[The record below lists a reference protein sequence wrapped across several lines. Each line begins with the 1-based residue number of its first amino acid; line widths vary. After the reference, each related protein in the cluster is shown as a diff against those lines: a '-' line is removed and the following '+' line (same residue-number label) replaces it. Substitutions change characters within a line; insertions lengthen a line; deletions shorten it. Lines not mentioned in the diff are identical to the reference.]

1 MRRIHFLATL
11 LAVAAPAAI
20 ATAAPVTTLLDV
32 TVTSAGS
39 NFSAPIFTFSN
50 LSSPSV
56 KVDGV
61 SVNGGAPW
69 DWVLIGAVGTPYEIL
84 TPAGG
89 TRQIT
94 QGEESTFNPN
104 NGCTAGISYNL
115 TSFDAG
121 DVFRFAADPEGPGCS
136 NTVVDVRPFL
146 SAGSLSISAGFSNGL
161 SLSGSNWVREL
172 INPAGNANLDTN
184 QLYRLQL
191 TATSGGVPEPAS
203 WALMIAGFGM
213 VGGALRR
220 RALRPA

>member
-1 MRRIHFLATL
+1 MRSIHFLATL
-11 LAVAAPAAI
+11 AAVAAPAV
-20 ATAAPVTTLLDV
+20 ATAAPVITLLDV
-32 TVTSAGS
+32 TVTSSGS
-39 NFSAPIFTFSN
+39 NFSAPIFTFTN

-56 KVDGV
+56 KVDAV

-69 DWVLIGAVGTPYEIL
+69 DFVLIGGVGTPGEIL
-84 TPAGG
+84 NPAGG

-94 QGEESTFNPN
+94 QGQESAVNAN

-115 TSFDAG
+115 TSFDTG
-121 DVFRFAADPEGPGCS
+121 DFFRFSADPETPGCG
-136 NTVVDVRPFL
+136 NAVVDVRPFL